1 MSDVEKKDLR
11 KSVIMY
17 LNKKHGLDLNPDK
30 KAISAK
36 PTRDSDVPLFSPMDH
51 QGIGME
57 IKTTYN
63 RCINLLTFK
72 PDKLEE
78 HPFAGTTLEK
88 DLVQLI
94 KDLKEEKKNYSSI
107 WKKDFDKFA
116 VKNKVKVKYN
126 ESLPFSEEWM
136 HHVKLQKS
144 PAMEIAALKYFA
156 VAKEILK
163 KMLAIK
169 ETVTKGLAE
178 ASKALSLSLDQWEE
192 DGKKDVESQLKGI
205 QKDVDIILATEW
217 ANHVRPLIKDQFTRY
232 KDVKPSYIG
241 STNTGQKSITKAYIQ
256 FYPGKFDVDGQ
267 IISKVLYHDLA
278 TLGLSASKNRFFVAE
293 VFKGVKKAWDNSM
306 NGKGPATQEKA
317 KEMTGI
323 VELVY
328 ALQKF
333 NPIVYGRLCNEVD
346 GIDKNDEFDIAI
358 VEK

>member
-11 KSVIMY
+11 KSVILY
-17 LNKKHGLDLNPDK
+17 LDKKHRLDLNPDK
-30 KAISAK
+30 KAISTK

-63 RCINLLTFK
+63 RSINLLTFTPK
-72 PDKLEE
+72 GLDLHPLAKTSLEE
-78 HPFAGTTLEK
+78 
-88 DLVQLI
+88 DLVHLM
-94 KDLKEEKKNYSSI
+94 KDLKKEKKNYSDI

-116 VKNKVKVKYN
+116 VKNKGKVKYN
-126 ESLPFSEEWM
+126 EELPFSEEWM

-163 KMLAIK
+163 KMLTIK
-169 ETVTKGLAE
+169 ETITKGLAE
-178 ASKALSLSLDQWEE
+178 ASKELSLSLDQWEE
-192 DGKKDVESQLKGI
+192 DGRKDVESQLKGI
-205 QKDVDIILATEW
+205 QKQVDSILATEW
-217 ANHVRPLIKDQFTRY
+217 ANYVRPLIKDEYTRY

-278 TLGLSASKNRFFVAE
+278 ALKLPASKNRFFVAE
-293 VFKGVKKAWDNSM
+293 VVKKVEKAWQDSM
-306 NGKGPATQEKA
+306 DDKGPTTPENA
-317 KEMTGI
+317 KDMTGI
-323 VELVY
+323 VELVK
-328 ALQKF
+328 ALEKY
-333 NPIVYGRLCNEVD
+333 NPIVYKRLCNEVD